1 MGLGNPGAKYE
12 GTRHNIGVEVVE
24 ALAKRHHGKLKKG
37 RELALVDQVRIGD
50 KLVALAFPQTFM
62 NDSGR
67 SVAQLVRRYGIDDL
81 SALVVVHDELDLKV
95 GRVKVKLGGGLAGH
109 NGLKSIRD
117 HLHSVDFGRVR
128 IGVSKPPGNKSG
140 ADHVLRRPSK
150 TERTELDVV
159 VAEAA
164 DAVEAIVE
172 VGYEVAMNRFNK

>member
-1 MGLGNPGAKYE
+1 LGNPGAKYE

-24 ALAKRHHGKLKKG
+24 ALVQRHHGKLKKG

-62 NDSGR
+62 NESGR
-67 SVAQLVRRYGIDDL
+67 SVAQLIRRYGIDDL
-81 SALVVVHDELDLKV
+81 SCLVVVHDELDLKV

-117 HLHSVDFGRVR
+117 HLHSADFGRVR

-140 ADHVLRRPSK
+140 VDHVLRRPSK

-159 VAEAA
+159 VVEAA
-164 DAVEAIVE
+164 DAVEAVLE
-172 VGYEVAMNRFNK
+172 VGYKVAMNRFNQ